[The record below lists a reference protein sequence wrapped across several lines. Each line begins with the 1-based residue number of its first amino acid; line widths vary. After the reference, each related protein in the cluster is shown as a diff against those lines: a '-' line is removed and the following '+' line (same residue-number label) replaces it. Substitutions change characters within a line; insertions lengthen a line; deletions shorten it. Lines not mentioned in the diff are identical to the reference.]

1 MKNTRRLLAGAS
13 AALLVACGGGSSG
26 GGSTPATPMTKP
38 DAHRLAQQAT
48 FGPSEALLDAMSRQS
63 AAQWV
68 AAQMSLDT
76 SRYRSGGDDGIHRN
90 TSQVAYCDQPAHAS
104 PTCWRDAYSHQP
116 LLWDFYRNATLQP
129 DQLRQR
135 VAFAL
140 GQIVVVS
147 ANTVEST
154 YGLRNY
160 HGLLLSQAFGNWREV
175 LRKVT
180 LSPVMGDYLNN
191 VNNDKAS
198 PNENYARELLQL
210 FSVGTC
216 LLDPDGRQTGGRC
229 QPTYDNQT
237 VREYAYALTGWT
249 YPAGGATPWGCWPEG
264 TNCRHHGGD
273 MVAVARYHDDQPR
286 QLLSGRRLSAGH
298 SAAAALETV
307 LDSLMAHPNTAP
319 FIGKQLIQHLVSS
332 NPTPA
337 YVERVARAFSS
348 GRHVADG
355 QSFGSGQSGDLAAT
369 VAAVLLDVEA
379 RGPLRAEG
387 GRLREPAL
395 MFTGLLRGLNG
406 VTDGEPF
413 AWWIGEALGQ
423 QVFRPPSVFSFY
435 PPDYPVSGT
444 SLVGP
449 AFGIHNANTAL
460 NRLNVL
466 TWLLHWGGSEA
477 SADIPGA
484 TGTRID
490 LASFIAGAGDAGAL
504 VDRLS
509 VLATGA
515 PLPAASRQRVLG
527 AVEGFTLQS
536 AGTDWQTRRVQVAA
550 YLVFASPWY
559 QVIR

>member
-1 MKNTRRLLAGAS
+1 MTTTRRLLAITA
-13 AALLVACGGGSSG
+13 AALMAACGGGG
-26 GGSTPATPMTKP
+26 GGSGTPATPMTKP
-38 DAHRLAQQAT
+38 DAHRLAQQAS
-48 FGPSEALLDAMSRQS
+48 FGASESQLDAMGRQS

-68 AAQMSLDT
+68 AEQMSLNV

-104 PTCWRDAYSHQP
+104 PTCWRDAYSHLP
-116 LLWDFYRNATLQP
+116 LIWDFYRNATTQP

-160 HGLLLSQAFGNWREV
+160 HGMLLSQAFGNWREL
-175 LRKVT
+175 LRRVT

-216 LLDPDGRQTGGRC
+216 LLDMDGRPSGGRC
-229 QPTYDNQT
+229 QPTYDNQV

-249 YPAGGATPWGCWPEG
+249 YPAGGTTPWGCWPEA

-273 MVAVARYHDDQPR
+273 MVPVARYHDDQAR

-298 SAAAALETV
+298 TATAALDTV

-319 FIGKQLIQHLVSS
+319 FVSRQLIQHLVSS

-337 YVERVARAFSS
+337 YVERVARAFAA
-348 GRHVADG
+348 GRFTSEG
-355 QSFGSGQSGDLAAT
+355 RSFGSGQNGDLAAT
-369 VAAVLLDVEA
+369 VAAVLLDEEA
-379 RGPLRAEG
+379 RGALRAEG
-387 GRLREPAL
+387 GRLREPVL

-413 AWWIGEALGQ
+413 GWWIGEALGQ
-423 QVFRPPSVFSFY
+423 QVFHPPSVFSFY
-435 PPDYPVSGT
+435 PPDYPVPGT
-444 SLVGP
+444 ALVGP
-449 AFGIHNANTAL
+449 AFGIHNANSAL

-466 TWLLHWGGSEA
+466 TWLLHWNGSDA
-477 SADIPGA
+477 SADVPSA
-484 TGTRID
+484 TGTKVN
-490 LASFIAGAGDAGAL
+490 LNAFLAGAGDAGAL
-504 VDRLS
+504 VDRLG

-515 PLPAASRQRVLG
+515 TLPIATRQRIVG
-527 AVEGFTLQS
+527 AVEGFTAQNTG
-536 AGTDWQTRRVQVAA
+536 ADWQTRRVQVAA
-550 YLVFASPWY
+550 YLVYASPWY